1 MNNIII
7 TRTFYLNIMLLYYQ
21 NVSKILFYGDMI
33 TGEKIGK
40 VVIPLNNLYVTIL
53 QTLSLHS
60 DSRHFIF
67 IVLHISFFL
76 QSLGYENF

>member
-1 MNNIII
+1 M
-7 TRTFYLNIMLLYYQ
+7 
-21 NVSKILFYGDMI
+21 LFYVVMI

-67 IVLHISFFL
+67 IVLHISFFFIAKDMQMFSSYWL
-76 QSLGYENF
+76 RKGAHMT

>member
-1 MNNIII
+1 M
-7 TRTFYLNIMLLYYQ
+7 
-21 NVSKILFYGDMI
+21 LFYGDMI
-33 TGEKIGK
+33 TGQKIVK

-67 IVLHISFFL
+67 IVLHISFFFIAQDTKIFSSYWL
-76 QSLGYENF
+76 KKKRTYVARRGY